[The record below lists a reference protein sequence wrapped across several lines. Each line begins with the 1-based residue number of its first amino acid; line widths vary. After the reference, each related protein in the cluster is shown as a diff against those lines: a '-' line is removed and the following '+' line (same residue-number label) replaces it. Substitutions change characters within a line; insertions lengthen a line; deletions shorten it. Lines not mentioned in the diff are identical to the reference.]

1 MTDAQQTLE
10 LANRIKPFLAHKP
23 PQIQSAV
30 LAELLSIWLAGHHV
44 QDDPDQTLKLRATLL
59 AEHCQL
65 VRRLVTVNAKMLGTS
80 VD

>member
-23 PQIQSAV
+23 PHVQSAV
-30 LAELLSIWLAGHHV
+30 LAELLAIWLAGFYV
-44 QDDPDQTLKLRATLL
+44 QDDPDQTTQLRASLL

-65 VRRLVTVNAKMLGTS
+65 VRKLVTVNAKMLGTS
-80 VD
+80 AD